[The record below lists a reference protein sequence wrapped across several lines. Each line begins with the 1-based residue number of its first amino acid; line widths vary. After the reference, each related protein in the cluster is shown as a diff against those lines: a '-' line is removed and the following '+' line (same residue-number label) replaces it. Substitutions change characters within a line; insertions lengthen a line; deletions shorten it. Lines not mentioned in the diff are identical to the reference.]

1 MSKYYIQVGAT
12 NRPQELD
19 DAARR
24 RLVKRLYIPLPEV
37 AARRSI
43 VTRLLAREEHEL
55 TAAQLDQIGQL
66 TQGYSGADMANL
78 CKEAAMGP
86 IRSMDFSQIQRINK
100 AELRKISF
108 QVRTV
113 FRLAV

>member
-1 MSKYYIQVGAT
+1 M
-12 NRPQELD
+12 
-19 DAARR
+19 
-24 RLVKRLYIPLPEV
+24 VKRLYVPLPEV

-43 VTRLLAREEHEL
+43 VARLLAREEHEL

-86 IRSMDFSQIQRINK
+86 IRSMDFSQIQRISK

-108 QVRTV
+108 QV
-113 FRLAV
+113 

>member
-43 VTRLLAREEHEL
+43 VARLLAREEHEL
-55 TAAQLDQIGQL
+55 TAAQLDQVGQL
-66 TQGYSGADMANL
+66 THTQGYSGADMANL
-78 CKEAAMGP
+78 CKEAAIMEP
-86 IRSMDFSQIQRINK
+86 IRSMDFTQIQIIRK

-108 QVRTV
+108 QV
-113 FRLAV
+113 

>member
-43 VTRLLAREEHEL
+43 VARLLAREEHEL
-55 TAAQLDQIGQL
+55 TAAQLDQVGQL

-86 IRSMDFSQIQRINK
+86 IRSMDFTQIQIISK

-108 QVRTV
+108 QV
-113 FRLAV
+113 

>member
-43 VTRLLAREEHEL
+43 VARLLAREEHEL
-55 TAAQLDQIGQL
+55 TAAQLDQVGQL

-86 IRSMDFSQIQRINK
+86 IRSMDFTQIQIIRK

-108 QVRTV
+108 QV
-113 FRLAV
+113 

>member
-1 MSKYYIQVGAT
+1 M
-12 NRPQELD
+12 
-19 DAARR
+19 
-24 RLVKRLYIPLPEV
+24 

-86 IRSMDFSQIQRINK
+86 IRSMDFTQIQIISK

-108 QVRTV
+108 QV
-113 FRLAV
+113 